1 MHATVDSEILKF
13 LCEHCDS
20 AYDEK
25 GGVRTLYLNTGWSS
39 SLNRYE
45 RRLLTQEAMLVTAH
59 GM

>member
-1 MHATVDSEILKF
+1 MWNV
-13 LCEHCDS
+13 

-25 GGVRTLYLNTGWSS
+25 SGRTLYLNTGWSS

-59 GM
+59 GQSMYLH